1 MKMKKIVAIASAAAV
16 FASMAIPFA
25 AYAGSNTG
33 VEANAIVAYAESN
46 SVTSFVVNEDTP
58 VAAGTTYVD
67 DDNLTVKSVYGTT
80 LGGLITTINGKS
92 FTHSM
97 NVRIDKINQSD
108 ALYTEKS
115 GSTPLMFTVKKSG
128 DVTIYYRRQADNG
141 GSGVFTVNDGKD
153 MKFAKVVDG
162 KYKDLEGGVWVE
174 SEQVSNGGYA
184 IGTKTLSLEA
194 GVEYMLYARGT
205 TGTFLGFEFEPTAEP
220 TAAPTTEP
228 TAAPTAEPTAA
239 PTTEPT
245 IAPTPST
252 IITPSTYDT
261 AEGNPAVAYTGIV
274 APNGNTVTKLTW
286 SATVGSKTVKAEPI
300 NVTVNGGI
308 EIKCGL
314 IVNLESDEA
323 KAAGADGISASLEV
337 E

>member
-228 TAAPTAEPTAA
+228 T
-239 PTTEPT
+239 